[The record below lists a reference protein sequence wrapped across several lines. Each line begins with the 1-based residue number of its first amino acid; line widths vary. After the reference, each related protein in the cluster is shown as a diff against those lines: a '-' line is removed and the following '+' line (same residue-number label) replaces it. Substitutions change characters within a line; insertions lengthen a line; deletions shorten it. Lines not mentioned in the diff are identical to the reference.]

1 MKSVSLSVHNKRFLL
16 PLYGISIFL
25 LLYFFAAALYPGGS
39 NADCISE
46 GYSLWNNYWCD
57 LMADYA
63 KNGHDNPARPVAI
76 IAWVILCLSI
86 SLFWIYLP
94 GLFPVKSVNHKI
106 IQCCGT
112 VAMIAAIFSFTK
124 FHDTVINLAGLFG
137 SVTLIL
143 AFIEFKKAR
152 RFDLLVSGL
161 FCYFLG
167 LVNYFIY
174 TTHLFISKLP
184 VLQKLTYVFCLLTF
198 ALGTYRIYYGHFT
211 GQSGANHISQ

>member
-1 MKSVSLSVHNKRFLL
+1 MNSESSNVCNRRFLL
-16 PLYGISIFL
+16 PLYGIGIFL
-25 LLYFFAAALYPGGS
+25 LLYFLAAVLYPGGS
-39 NADCISE
+39 NADSVSE
-46 GYSLWNNYWCD
+46 GYSLRNNYWCD

-94 GLFPVKSVNHKI
+94 GLFPVKSINHKI
-106 IQCCGT
+106 IQGGGT
-112 VAMIAAIFSFTK
+112 IAMSAAIFSFTK

-143 AFIEFKKAR
+143 AFIEFKKAHR
-152 RFDLLVSGL
+152 YDLLALGL

-167 LVNYFIY
+167 LINYFIY
-174 TTHLFISKLP
+174 TTHIFISQLP
-184 VLQKLTYVFCLLTF
+184 VLQKVTYAFCLMTF
-198 ALGTYRIYYGHFT
+198 GLGSYRIYQRFLPALRLK
-211 GQSGANHISQ
+211 QPAKS